1 MKINYTYPVP
11 EKKIR
16 TRRKAQFV
24 CLLVFLA
31 LGLASII
38 VNICVGGKA
47 WSAIACWGLFMVYS
61 LTISPDVI
69 EFNRISQS
77 VKVAVYSCI
86 MLILIDRFLVSGWA
100 VGVVSIVCFA
110 VLIGVCVLLY
120 TDFERQRHNM
130 LPIIIFA
137 VITLVGSLII
147 FAVQKENV
155 IWQAIV
161 ALSLSVA
168 VLIECLIIMKSN
180 FKNEITKIFHVK

>member
-1 MKINYTYPVP
+1 MKIDYTYPVP

-16 TRRKAQFV
+16 TRRKAQYV
-24 CLLVFLA
+24 CLLAFAV
-31 LGLASII
+31 LGIASII

-69 EFNRISQS
+69 EFNRIRQS
-77 VKVAVYSCI
+77 VKIAVYSCI
-86 MLILIDRFLVSGWA
+86 MIILIDRLLVSGWA
-100 VGVVSIVCFA
+100 VGVVSIVCFG

-130 LPIIIFA
+130 LPLIIFA
-137 VITLVGSLII
+137 VITLVGSSII
-147 FAVQKENV
+147 FINQKQDV
-155 IWQAIV
+155 IWQVIV
-161 ALSLSVA
+161 AFSLSIA

>member
-69 EFNRISQS
+69 EFNRIRQS